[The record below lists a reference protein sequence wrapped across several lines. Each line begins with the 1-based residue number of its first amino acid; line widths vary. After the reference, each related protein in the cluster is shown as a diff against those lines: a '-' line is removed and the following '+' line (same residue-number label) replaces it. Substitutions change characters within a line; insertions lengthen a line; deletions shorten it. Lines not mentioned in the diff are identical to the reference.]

1 MPNEHRT
8 KTEHLPNENR
18 TAPNTDAGS
27 TQEPTLKEPKSKR
40 LTDARTFA
48 TKAVRPS
55 SKLAHWEAE
64 ILELVGLGV
73 SYRNIQAFL
82 AQRGTVVTVSGLH
95 EFVHAKKRAD
105 VLASLAARAQQ
116 PEAPPSPAAPQP
128 RARRMSAPSPA
139 PAISVPPAPPAP
151 APRPVAQAPAS
162 PSTAVQPPPP
172 APGPATPPPP
182 GSIPKFTWNPD
193 SYSIEDLK

>member
-8 KTEHLPNENR
+8 KTEHPPNEHR
-18 TAPNTDAGS
+18 TAPNTEADS
-27 TQEPTLKEPKSKR
+27 SQEPTLKEPKSKR
-40 LTDARTFA
+40 LADARTFA

-95 EFVHAKKRAD
+95 EFVHAKKRAE

-116 PEAPPSPAAPQP
+116 PEAPPAPAPPPP
-128 RARRMSAPSPA
+128 RARPAKAPA
-139 PAISVPPAPPAP
+139 PAPSSAAPPVPSPP
-151 APRPVAQAPAS
+151 APRPVDSVAPS